1 MPVLDLFDAL
11 VRERLIDSSQAEI
24 LRRRAQSA
32 WQPLGKILRQR
43 GFITMEQLIGLLDRQ
58 AREPAKRLGDLAVEA
73 GYCTQG
79 QLEECTAAQRDSSP
93 HPIELLLSE
102 EHLDPVRL
110 LRALVPYLRQLEDV
124 QSWSR
129 ND

>member
-11 VRERLIDSSQAEI
+11 VRERLIDPSQAES

-43 GFITMEQLIGLLDRQ
+43 GHITMEQLIGLLDRQ

-73 GYCTQG
+73 GYCTRV
-79 QLEECTAAQRDSSP
+79 QLEECLATQRDSSP
-93 HPIELLLSE
+93 HPVEVLLSE
-102 EHLDPVRL
+102 HHLDPVRL